1 MYSRQ
6 VMRNVVTLTLLVM
19 PFANISCGEDPVSVC
34 PSSDPSCATEVE
46 ILGTIPSRQSAAQL
60 LIPQEQSTKLRLRIV
75 KRDPEQKQ
83 SPYPVWLMDLKTP
96 GNSRNV
102 GNAQYVEEH
111 AEGGGVFEL
120 TVGKPNPAF
129 APLGRYELRVG
140 KPGTSEVPES
150 SERPAPQLT
159 VIKRTIGYQSPMV
172 LEQVGK
178 LRSDFPE
185 ANQLGFVGNEL
196 GALASGWD
204 LSDQPK
210 QKLRRFQWAGSALMD
225 VALPGLFGS
234 FFGTEVRVGLGVEQV
249 LLARPMVMPVLSKC
263 PLAAMASGH
272 CNPVARWT
280 LASDTKALAVSSD
293 GNWAAYVD
301 KDGKLFSTSL
311 SGVLQWQGIGSS
323 ATKPFYAMAF
333 GDVNGDQKPDLVGV
347 WQDGSGVEVRAFLG
361 TGSGFTESADM
372 SRVLSGIGTM
382 SVSAMAV
389 GDLDSDGY
397 ADVVV
402 GRGLKVTV
410 YQNLIGSL
418 GAVWQSTLESKQAG
432 PKIGALAVGRL
443 MGTDANQS
451 LDIVA
456 ASNTPYDRADSLGVS
471 NLYLHVFRPMQVQ

>member
-6 VMRNVVTLTLLVM
+6 VMRKVVTLALLVM

-34 PSSDPSCATEVE
+34 PSSDPSCKPEVE
-46 ILGTIPSRQSAAQL
+46 ILETTPSRQSAAQL

-111 AEGGGVFEL
+111 ADGGGVFEI

-150 SERPAPQLT
+150 SEQPAPQVT
-159 VIKRTIGYQSPMV
+159 VIKRTIGYQSPTV
-172 LEQVGK
+172 LEQVGQT
-178 LRSDFPE
+178 RYQYPE
-185 ANQLGFVGNEL
+185 ASQLGFVANEIAVFA
-196 GALASGWD
+196 GGWD
-204 LSDQPK
+204 GSDQPK
-210 QKLRRFQWAGSALMD
+210 QKLRRFQWTATSLVD
-225 VALPGLFGS
+225 VAVSGLFGS
-234 FFGTEVRVGLGVEQV
+234 VFGTEVRVGLNAEQV
-249 LLARPMVMPVLSKC
+249 LLARPMAVPVLSQC
-263 PLAAMASGH
+263 SLAATA
-272 CNPVARWT
+272 P
-280 LASDTKALAVSSD
+280 SDCKALPMSSLPQETKALAVSSD
-293 GNWAAYVD
+293 GNWAAYAD
-301 KDGKLFSTSL
+301 KDGKVFWASL
-311 SGVLQWQGIGSS
+311 SGPFQWHGIASSGS
-323 ATKPFYAMAF
+323 KPFYAMAF
-333 GDVNGDQKPDLVGV
+333 GDVNGDQKPDLVGL
-347 WQDGSGVEVRAFLG
+347 WQDGTGAEVRAFLG

-372 SRVLSGIGTM
+372 SRALSGIGAM
-382 SVSAMAV
+382 PVSAMAV

-402 GRGLKVTV
+402 ARGLTVTV
-410 YQNLIGSL
+410 YQNLYGSV

-443 MGTDANQS
+443 LGTEANQS

-456 ASNTPYDRADSLGVS
+456 ASNSPYDAMEKS